1 MEHSFADWVGK
12 GCCNDT
18 EHRHLC
24 RQQHPTPITIDRMT
38 IYYTMT
44 FMLLAA
50 EMAMF
55 CVIAAPLP
63 YPVRKRMLHFL
74 SESPL
79 IGKVAYGLK
88 ISFIFVGILF
98 VDALQRMFRI
108 TAESDMAKHG
118 GQMPD
123 VRTESNMAARK
134 FYAQRN
140 VYLTGFCLFL
150 SLIITRIFY
159 ICLDLLHAQEE
170 FAKLKQQSGKG
181 ASSESQ
187 KEITDLKKQIEVLKK
202 QAGQNNAEYNRLAD
216 EYNTKTGSVSD
227 KRKD

>member
-1 MEHSFADWVGK
+1 
-12 GCCNDT
+12 
-18 EHRHLC
+18 
-24 RQQHPTPITIDRMT
+24 
-38 IYYTMT
+38 
-44 FMLLAA
+44 MLLAG

-55 CVIAAPLP
+55 CIIAAPLP
-63 YPVRKRMLHFL
+63 YPVRKKMFHFL
-74 SESPL
+74 SESP
-79 IGKVAYGLK
+79 IVGKAAYGLK

-98 VDALQRMFRI
+98 LDALQRMFRI
-108 TAESDMAKHG
+108 TAESDMAKNS

-123 VRTESNMAARK
+123 MRTESNMAARK

-150 SLIITRIFY
+150 SLIITRCFY
-159 ICLDLLHAQEE
+159 IALDLLHSQEE
-170 FAKLKQQSGKG
+170 YAKLKQQASSGKS
-181 ASSESQ
+181 ASGGSE

-216 EYNTKTGSVSD
+216 DFNTKTGSVSD